1 MQTSIMD
8 ILSSPTSVQK
18 SPYQTNSLLLTSNHS
33 KLEKLA
39 VSAPWEKM
47 KTLLHGT
54 SKTIGKP
61 FQNPILI
68 MKLLV
73 LQELLNIDIE
83 QLRPHLGNHYS
94 LFIFL
99 IPGMENGLPDN
110 AEVNRLKQCLQEM
123 NLLYP
128 FLSECVEILGL
139 DRSKINLY
147 EYYENEPSPQNFS
160 SSSSLYSLACP
171 RCGRK
176 NLHIR
181 KQSLIA
187 KIISNKKAY
196 TCNICTL
203 HFAL

>member
-1 MQTSIMD
+1 MNM
-8 ILSSPTSVQK
+8 SPDTTVLK
-18 SPYQTNSLLLTSNHS
+18 TPCRTHSLLLKSNHS

-39 VSAPWEKM
+39 LTAPWQKL
-47 KTLLHGT
+47 KDLLHGS

-61 FQNPILI
+61 FHSPILM

-73 LQELLNIDIE
+73 LQELLQINTK
-83 QLRPHLGNHYS
+83 QLQEYLDEHYS

-99 IPGMENGLPDN
+99 IPGMENGIP
-110 AEVNRLKQCLQEM
+110 EQSEIERLKQCLQEM

-128 FLSECVEILGL
+128 FLNECVEVLGI

-147 EYYENEPSPQNFS
+147 EYYDHNSSPKYASPPSA
-160 SSSSLYSLACP
+160 LHSLACP

-181 KQSLIA
+181 AQSLIT
-187 KIISNKKAY
+187 KIFSKKSSY
-196 TCNICTL
+196 TCNVCTL

>member
-1 MQTSIMD
+1 M
-8 ILSSPTSVQK
+8 SPDATVLK
-18 SPYQTNSLLLTSNHS
+18 TPYQTHSLLLKSKHS

-39 VSAPWEKM
+39 LTAPWQKL
-47 KTLLHGT
+47 KDLLHGS

-61 FQNPILI
+61 FLSPILI

-73 LQELLNIDIE
+73 LQELLQINTE
-83 QLRPHLGNHYS
+83 QLQEHLDEHYS

-99 IPGMENGLPDN
+99 IPGMENGIP
-110 AEVNRLKQCLQEM
+110 EQSEIERLKQCLQEM

-128 FLSECVEILGL
+128 FLSECVEVLGI

-147 EYYENEPSPQNFS
+147 EYYDHNSSPKYS
-160 SSSSLYSLACP
+160 SSPCALHSLACP

-181 KQSLIA
+181 AQSLIT
-187 KIISNKKAY
+187 KIFSKKSSY
-196 TCNICTL
+196 TCNVCTL